1 MYFYIYKYVYVFL
14 QMLLLCRAGSLYQK
28 LCNYLWGQ
36 AAPKE
41 DSEDDLPNCSFASI
55 VYLLPQMATN
65 FGSFFTLLSRFC
77 CCCNFTILKQFLS
90 SWVKVSDDDLPNCS
104 FWPLCLFCC
113 HKRLGIKEDICIE
126 MSLPYSQFTDKKKG
140 HGLWDDSRFLD
151 FWCSAWT
158 ETGLRKVLIFPLF
171 VLLQQRDRI
180 HALVNSGWKF
190 LLSNFMFNPHW
201 KLTFYFPT

>member
-1 MYFYIYKYVYVFL
+1 MSFLKIQIVCGVWTQATPAFRMYGNFIYTNTYMYFYIYKYVYVFL

-77 CCCNFTILKQFLS
+77 CCCNFTIFKQFLS
-90 SWVKVSDDDLPNCS
+90 TWVKVFDDDSPNCS
-104 FWPLCLFCC
+104 FWPLC
-113 HKRLGIKEDICIE
+113 
-126 MSLPYSQFTDKKKG
+126 
-140 HGLWDDSRFLD
+140 
-151 FWCSAWT
+151 
-158 ETGLRKVLIFPLF
+158 
-171 VLLQQRDRI
+171 
-180 HALVNSGWKF
+180 
-190 LLSNFMFNPHW
+190 
-201 KLTFYFPT
+201 